1 MKEYKGYNYNKE
13 KDGTYTVYTKEG
25 RAWIVGFKTE
35 EDAKKQIDNIVESEE
50 NAGKEQATLES
61 LQEQVTD
68 LQLALAELVEGG
80 NV

>member
-1 MKEYKGYNYNKE
+1 MKEYKGYSYSKQGE
-13 KDGTYTVYTKEG
+13 TYTVYNKEG
-25 RAWIVGFKTE
+25 KEWIVEFKTE
-35 EDAKKQIDNIVESEE
+35 EEAKAQIDDLVKQEE
-50 NAGKEQATLES
+50 NTATEQTTIES